1 MPLVHTVLTST
12 YPLTRVVDTNLV
24 WSGLRQERVEEA
36 AGRLHQWVATQDEA
50 FASAALRL
58 SGSKGGAPHDKET
71 AAAVDAAIALTR
83 RVRALSTRSSINT
96 TDSSSPDAPPLPPPL
111 SPLSS
116 AASVT
121 ATATAAAA
129 THPHAHATRT
139 RNNSLFSV
147 VSVRSADPSPV
158 YDLAHPAHAH
168 RTALAAAIARLLH
181 AANGRAATLRAHVDV
196 GERILA
202 MVAAAQWTDLHRL
215 LSMEDGD
222 GGGDG
227 GDGGSVVGVPAGLLR
242 PSLHPVVAGAVE
254 ELRQVRL

>member
-1 MPLVHTVLTST
+1 M
-12 YPLTRVVDTNLV
+12 
-24 WSGLRQERVEEA
+24 RQERVEEA

-50 FASAALRL
+50 FASAAL
-58 SGSKGGAPHDKET
+58 SGSGTPHDKET
-71 AAAVDAAIALTR
+71 AAAVDAAIALTH

-96 TDSSSPDAPPLPPPL
+96 TDSSSPDAPPLPPPM
-111 SPLSS
+111 SPLST
-116 AASVT
+116 AAST
-121 ATATAAAA
+121 AA
-129 THPHAHATRT
+129 THPHATRT

-147 VSVRSADPSPV
+147 VSVRSADTSPV
-158 YDLAHPAHAH
+158 YVLAHPAHAH
-168 RTALAAAIARLLH
+168 RTALAAAIARLWH
-181 AANGRAATLRAHVDV
+181 AANGRDATLRAHVDAC
-196 GERILA
+196 ERILA